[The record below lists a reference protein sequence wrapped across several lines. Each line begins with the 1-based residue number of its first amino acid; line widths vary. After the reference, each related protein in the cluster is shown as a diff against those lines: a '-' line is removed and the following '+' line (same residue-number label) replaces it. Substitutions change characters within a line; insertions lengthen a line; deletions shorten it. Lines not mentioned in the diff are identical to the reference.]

1 MNLPEYFFDR
11 NLTSTEFR
19 VLATLLHVSRNS
31 VADISMD
38 ELGILTSLKRE
49 AIRRAIRGL
58 ESHEVLMT
66 VRRKR
71 NLAYKSYNRYFVG
84 PCLENE
90 VFVEEEQCLEKEA
103 STVDLDIVN
112 SNNHITVVK
121 KNTSYSFANAGGKM
135 HYSRGE
141 NLDGDDSIG
150 GFGLFEEEV
159 AKPKNKAI
167 SKRDPKTRGWRP
179 KEEWTTV
186 DVAHE
191 FTYLLGKKNPMTPGL
206 VNASKIAGAL
216 RGYRSKG
223 FTTALVELAL
233 VEKFFEDPYNYRD
246 ALENPGAILG
256 RFLNMFKTD
265 LSLVDTGVS
274 EASPLDEFVY
284 ASDGRQFDNSIAGRK
299 SMERYEER
307 VKNNDV

>member
-58 ESHEVLMT
+58 ESHGVLTT

-71 NLAYKSYNRYFVG
+71 NLAYKTYNRYFVG
-84 PCLENE
+84 LCLENE

-112 SNNHITVVK
+112 SDNYLTVVK

-159 AKPKNKAI
+159 AQPKAKAV
-167 SKRDPKTRGWRP
+167 SKRDPNTRGWRP
-179 KEEWTTV
+179 KEDWTTV

-216 RGYRSKG
+216 RSYRSKG
-223 FTTALVELAL
+223 FTTALVELAI
-233 VEKFFEDPYNYRD
+233 VDRFFEDPYNYRD

-274 EASPLDEFVY
+274 GDSPLDEFVY